1 MEKVF
6 VLVISMWGFDG
17 SQWQSIGSQMVL
29 NHEMSEQQCKKL
41 ASDESWS
48 KHFDNEYYMM
58 QLDCWPE

>member
-1 MEKVF
+1 
-6 VLVISMWGFDG
+6 MWGFDG
-17 SQWQSIGSQMVL
+17 SQWQSIGSQMVW
-29 NHEMSEQQCKKL
+29 NHEMSEQQCEKL

>member
-29 NHEMSEQQCKKL
+29 NHEMSQEQCEKL
-41 ASDESWS
+41 ASDECWS

>member
-1 MEKVF
+1 
-6 VLVISMWGFDG
+6 
-17 SQWQSIGSQMVL
+17 MVW
-29 NHEMSEQQCKKL
+29 NHEMSEQQCEKL